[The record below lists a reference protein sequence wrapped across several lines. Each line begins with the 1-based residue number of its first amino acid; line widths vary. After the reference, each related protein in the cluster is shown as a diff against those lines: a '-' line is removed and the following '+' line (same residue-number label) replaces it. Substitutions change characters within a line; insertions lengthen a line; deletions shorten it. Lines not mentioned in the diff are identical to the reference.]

1 MQRGR
6 DSGDSEELCCWET
19 VAGQELYKL
28 TLTHLLADVAKIVL
42 VDALRWALGRLK
54 CWGKLQSLV
63 HTLQTKDTGWLSLD
77 VPYLLSQCNRLVLQ
91 NSIWLTMC

>member
-63 HTLQTKDTGWLSLD
+63 HTLQTETPAGCLLMVLIYSLNVTD
-77 VPYLLSQCNRLVLQ
+77 WSSRIQPG
-91 NSIWLTMC
+91 